1 MNYLRDTVN
10 KKVDL
15 VKTVVNGRDRFS
27 PRVQKIID
35 KYANE
40 KILGIKIVRTPLSP
54 ALTGAFNA
62 VSGGEWNKRMQKTPY
77 DKLYHLWMIIDTD
90 RGRVRFEKNE
100 QINMSERP
108 SVGGKDETMDIH
120 TQGLTVGQ
128 LVDNAIRYGGADF
141 YKYSVSN
148 NCQNFIMS
156 VLKGSHLSNPNVD
169 TFVKQNTDILFKK
182 DDGSNDDTLRK
193 VSNTITDLAGRADIL
208 LQGGNISTN
217 SMSGFQVSLS
227 KAQLSKLKKGSTFHL
242 SGKQLT
248 EGGDEGTHHRVHC
261 CCDDDLIKGLT
272 KSHKNRRGIRI
283 KGGSIRD
290 WFHKAGDAV
299 NKGVDF
305 VKEHAGEAVEGLKK
319 LVPKDAVKS
328 GLAAGATALGTMVGN
343 PELGLL
349 AAPLISKGV
358 DAGYDH
364 DFTQPL
370 TGKRKGSSAPTPE
383 STTTHK
389 PIKLSSSGDTGVKI
403 PHNLYNLFME
413 WYKTEYKK
421 SHPDEKHSTDS
432 GGYTGGSLRMNLA
445 HAGAVGNVA
454 KQVRQNALH
463 SGATLGALNPQRG
476 NTPIGGGG
484 VFDSQ
489 AFDPATLTKS
499 RWAHIGDVRPI
510 CVSVPD
516 KGIAFTGGSL
526 GKRPAK
532 GDKEGWRIYMQ
543 NMRSMKKG
551 KMKGGDLADD
561 IDRALNPNRNGV
573 AKAFDPKQNGV
584 ADAFDP
590 SKNGV
595 ADAFDPNKNGVN
607 KYFNENGKW
616 IAGQAIDTLPM
627 LTQVLG
633 SMAGE
638 ALGTA
643 TGIPLLIPI
652 GATLGSQLGLQAGK
666 YSAQQLHQVS
676 GCGLKMKGGRLRKGS
691 PEAKA
696 FMASIRKKKMKGGSF
711 LPLGH

>member
-1 MNYLRDTVN
+1 MNYLRDKVN
-10 KKVDL
+10 QKIDL

-62 VSGGEWNKRMQKTPY
+62 VSGGDWNKRMQKTPY
-77 DKLYHLWMIIDTD
+77 DKLYHLWIIIDTD

-148 NCQNFIMS
+148 NCQQFILN

-169 TFVKQNTDILFKK
+169 TFVKQNTDTLFKK

-248 EGGDEGTHHRVHC
+248 EGGEEGTHHRVHC

-290 WFHKAGDAV
+290 WFHKAGEAV
-299 NKGVDF
+299 NKGIDF
-305 VKEHAGEAVEGLKK
+305 VKENAGAAVEGLKK

-328 GLAAGATALGTMVGN
+328 GLTAGATALGTMVGN

-370 TGKRKGSSAPTPE
+370 TGRRKGSSAPPPE
-383 STTTHK
+383 PTATHK
-389 PIKLSSSGDTGVKI
+389 PIKVSSGDTGVKI
-403 PHNLYNLFME
+403 PHNLYNLFMD
-413 WYKTEYKK
+413 WYNTEYKK

-432 GGYTGGSLRMNLA
+432 GGYSGGAIKMNLA
-445 HAGAVGNVA
+445 HAGAVANVS
-454 KQVRQNALH
+454 KQVRQNALN

-484 VFDSQ
+484 LFDSQ
-489 AFDPATLTKS
+489 AFDPANLTKS
-499 RWAHIGDVRPI
+499 QWAHIGDMRPI

-561 IDRALNPNRNGV
+561 IDRALNPSRNGV
-573 AKAFDPKQNGV
+573 S
-584 ADAFDP
+584 DAFNNAGNKIKDTAIDIGN
-590 SKNGV
+590 KITNK
-595 ADAFDPNKNGVN
+595 ANDAGNAVKSYFDN
-607 KYFNENGKW
+607 NGKW
-616 IAGQAIDTLPM
+616 IAGNCIDSLPM

-638 ALGTA
+638 AVGTA
-643 TGIPLLIPI
+643 TGVPLLIPI

-666 YSAQQLHQVS
+666 YSADQLHKVA
-676 GCGLKMKGGRLRKGS
+676 GCGLKMKGGRLKKGS

-711 LPLGH
+711 LPLGQ